1 MAASEPYDF
10 LSTITPDYDYTLT
23 IKAQAPIT
31 EEGWKNQVIHMADD
45 NTEERITLSTGSI
58 YYVSWD
64 WHLLD
69 ESESGTV
76 FDMYHDPVKANGI
89 GRSFRWSGYDGH
101 TYVVRFDMR
110 LARTGRQVS
119 IWGLPAIRLRIL
131 GRIAD

>member
-64 WHLLD
+64 
-69 ESESGTV
+69 
-76 FDMYHDPVKANGI
+76 
-89 GRSFRWSGYDGH
+89 
-101 TYVVRFDMR
+101 
-110 LARTGRQVS
+110 
-119 IWGLPAIRLRIL
+119 
-131 GRIAD
+131 